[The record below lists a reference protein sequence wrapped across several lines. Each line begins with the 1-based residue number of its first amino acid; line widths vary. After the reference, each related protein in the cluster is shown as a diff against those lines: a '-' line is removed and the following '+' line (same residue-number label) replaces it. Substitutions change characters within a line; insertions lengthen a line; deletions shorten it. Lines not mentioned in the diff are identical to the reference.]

1 MNKASSKKSPV
12 PALTRSLRVLDAL
25 VEDPFEMTL
34 AELSEKLHIP
44 SASLWRI
51 MKVLTDHEY
60 VIFDKKRHTYR
71 LGFKLMVMGNIL
83 LSGSRF
89 RSQGREYL
97 KKLADATG
105 ETAELDVRI
114 RDQLVLI
121 DQVAGPN
128 PVTLYS
134 HVGSAMP
141 YFHATA
147 PGKVYLAHV
156 DREKRSQVMKK
167 IGFPKLTD
175 HTIQSLD
182 RLEQDL
188 EQYRKD
194 GYAVDR
200 EEMREGVARIA
211 APVYNENGRLI
222 ACLAVACPAFKLS
235 DENLL
240 ETYGSRVKS
249 VALEMSK
256 EGGRI

>member
-1 MNKASSKKSPV
+1 MDTESSKKSPV
-12 PALTRSLRVLDAL
+12 PALTRALGVLDAL
-25 VEDPFEMTL
+25 IEDPYELTL
-34 AELSEKLHIP
+34 SELSERLHIP

-51 MKVLTDHEY
+51 MKVLTDHEV

-71 LGFKLMVMGNIL
+71 LGFKLMVMGNLL

-97 KKLADATG
+97 KKLAELTG
-105 ETAELDVRI
+105 ETAELDLRI

-121 DQVAGPN
+121 DQVAGPS

-156 DREKRSQVMKK
+156 DREKRRQVMKK

-175 HTIQSLD
+175 HTIQDMD
-182 RLEQDL
+182 RLEL
-188 EQYRKD
+188 ELQRFRKD
-194 GYAVDR
+194 GYAVDL
-200 EEMREGVARIA
+200 EEMREDVGRVA
-211 APVYNENGRLI
+211 APVYDGEGRI
-222 ACLAVACPAFKLS
+222 MACLAIACPAFKLTDRS
-235 DENLL
+235 QQEA
-240 ETYGSRVKS
+240 YGRQVKA
-249 VALEMSK
+249 VASEMSR